1 VIVEAGVAHAGVMA
15 AVHGAA
21 FPDEPWDEAAFA
33 VLLGQPGVVGF
44 LDDRGGVLLL
54 RVVADEAEILT
65 VGVARKRAG
74 IGRGLMEAALAQ
86 ARAAGAKK
94 LFLEVAASNEAA
106 VGLYGALGFTAV
118 GRRLNYY
125 SDGGEAVVLSIGLEA
140 GAGG

>member
-1 VIVEAGVAHAGVMA
+1 
-15 AVHGAA
+15 
-21 FPDEPWDEAAFA
+21 
-33 VLLGQPGVVGF
+33 
-44 LDDRGGVLLL
+44 
-54 RVVADEAEILT
+54 
-65 VGVARKRAG
+65 
-74 IGRGLMEAALAQ
+74 MEAALAQ

>member
-1 VIVEAGVAHAGVMA
+1 MIVEAGVAHAAVMA

-21 FPDEPWDEAAFA
+21 FPHDPWDEAAFA
-33 VLLGQPGVVGF
+33 ALLRQPGVVGF
-44 LDDRGGVLLL
+44 LDARGGVLLL

-94 LFLEVAASNEAA
+94 LFLEVAASNEVAL
-106 VGLYGALGFTAV
+106 GLYGALGFKAV

-125 SDGGEAVVLSIGLEA
+125 ADGGEAVVFCLDLEA